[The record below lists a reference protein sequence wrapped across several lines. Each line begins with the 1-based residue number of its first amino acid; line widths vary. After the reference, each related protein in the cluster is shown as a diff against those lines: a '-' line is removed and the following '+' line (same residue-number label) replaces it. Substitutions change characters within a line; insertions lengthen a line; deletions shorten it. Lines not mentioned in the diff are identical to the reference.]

1 MLRAF
6 IPIVVFTPALLA
18 AAEASPDFLRDIK
31 PIFTKNCTMCHGP
44 SMHQSEFRLDRKADA
59 FHGGA
64 SGLPAIVPGSSEKSL
79 LIRYVTGTDPKL
91 VMPPGGK
98 RLAATDIQLLKT
110 WIDRGA
116 TWPDDAPRS
125 PDSAKPDPKQHWSL
139 QQPKVFPPP
148 QLKNT
153 AWVRNPIDAFILAK
167 LEANGWKPN
176 PAASPDQLMRRLYLN
191 LTGLPPTLAEQ
202 AAFAAKPNLDALVES
217 LLARPTYGERWARH
231 WLDVVRY
238 GESNGYERDAAK
250 PYVWKY
256 RDYVIRAFNEDKPF
270 NQFTLEQLAGDEL
283 PNPSPTTQIATAYHA
298 LGPWDD
304 EPSDPLTDQFDQLDD
319 MVSTTSQVFLGLT
332 LGCARC
338 HNHKFE
344 PLSTKDYYSMVSV
357 FRGLERWRNGRTE
370 LAVPTGPKALAIAE
384 HDRKVRRLD
393 RFLEDSRRPYIRKP
407 VPESIVLEL
416 EGMEDQMCQLEQRR
430 EDTERAYFLQELK
443 PQPRA
448 TNIMIRG
455 SASSPGPE
463 VGPAVPDILTA
474 KQPTFPQ
481 LKDSSGRRLALA
493 QWLVSKEN
501 PLTAR
506 VTVNRIWQA
515 HFGEGLVR
523 TPNDFGVMGER
534 PTHPE
539 LLDFLANY
547 FVDNGWSVKKLHRLI
562 LQSNAYRMSRT
573 VNEKY
578 LAEDPENR
586 LLWRMPMRRL
596 EVEAIH
602 DSVLAV
608 SGSLNRKMYGPS
620 VYPNV
625 PKEALEGNS
634 DPESIWRPFN
644 EQEASRRGIYAF
656 IKRAFV
662 VPMFEVFD
670 FCDTVRSAA
679 KRLNTNVPT
688 QALTLFNGDLIN
700 RQSVHFANRLR
711 REAGPNQAKQIDLAF
726 RLTLARPPTPKEK
739 DQMQTFLKDQPLEQ
753 VARVIF
759 NLNEFV
765 YPD

>member
-1 MLRAF
+1 MLRAL
-6 IPIVVFTPALLA
+6 IPIVLLIPALFA
-18 AAEASPDFLRDIK
+18 ADEASPDFLRDIK
-31 PIFTKNCTMCHGP
+31 PILARNCIVCHGP
-44 SMHQSEFRLDRKADA
+44 AMHQSEFRLDRKADA
-59 FHGGA
+59 LHGGA
-64 SGLPAIVPGSSEKSL
+64 SGIPAIVPGSSEKSL
-79 LIRYVTGTDPKL
+79 LIRYVTGADPKL

-98 RLAATDIQLLKT
+98 RLPASDIELLRI

-116 TWPDDAPRS
+116 AWPEDASQS
-125 PDSAKPDPKQHWSL
+125 PVPAKPDPKQHWSF
-139 QQPKVFPPP
+139 QQPKTLPPP
-148 QLKNT
+148 HVKNT
-153 AWVRNPIDAFILAK
+153 AWVRNPIDAFILVK
-167 LEANGWKPN
+167 LEAKGWEPN
-176 PAASPDQLMRRLYLN
+176 RAASSTQLMRRLYLN

-202 AAFAAKPNLDALVES
+202 AAFAATPDLDALIEN
-217 LLARPTYGERWARH
+217 LLARSTYGERWARH

-238 GESNGYERDAAK
+238 AESNGYERDAAK

-270 NQFTLEQLAGDEL
+270 NRFTLEQLAGDEL
-283 PNPSPTTQIATAYHA
+283 PDQTPTTQIATAYHA

-319 MVSTTSQVFLGLT
+319 MVSTSSQVFLGLT

-370 LAVPTGPKALAIAE
+370 LPVSTGARAGEIAR
-384 HDRKVRRLD
+384 HDRQVRRLD

-416 EGMEDQMCQLEQRR
+416 EGMEEQMCQLEERR
-430 EDTERAYFLQELK
+430 EDTERAYFLQELEPK
-443 PQPRA
+443 PPI
-448 TNIMIRG
+448 TNILIRG

-463 VGPAVPDILTA
+463 VGPALPDILTA
-474 KQPTFPQ
+474 KQPAFPQ
-481 LKDSSGRRLALA
+481 LEHSSGRRLALA
-493 QWLVSKEN
+493 QWLVSKDN

-506 VTVNRIWQA
+506 VIVNRIWQA

-539 LLDFLANY
+539 LLDYLANY
-547 FVDNGWSVKKLHRLI
+547 FVDNGWSIKKLHRLI
-562 LQSNAYRMSRT
+562 LQSSAYRMSRT

-578 LAEDPENR
+578 IAEDPENR

-602 DSVLAV
+602 DSVLAA
-608 SGSLNRKMYGPS
+608 SGTLNRKMYGPS

-634 DPESIWRPFN
+634 DPASIWRPFD
-644 EQEASRRGIYAF
+644 EEEASRRAIYAF
-656 IKRAFV
+656 IKRAFII
-662 VPMFEVFD
+662 PMFELLD
-670 FCDTVRSAA
+670 FCDTARSAA

-700 RQSVHFANRLR
+700 RQAIHFASRLR
-711 REAGPNQAKQIDLAF
+711 REAGANPAKQIDLAF
-726 RLTLARPPTPKEK
+726 RLAIARPPTPKEK
-739 DQMQTFLKDQPLEQ
+739 DQMLTFLKNQPLEQ

>member
-1 MLRAF
+1 MLRVLF
-6 IPIVVFTPALLA
+6 PIVFSIPALFA
-18 AAEASPDFLRDIK
+18 ANEASPDFLRDIK
-31 PIFTKNCTMCHGP
+31 PIFAKNCTVCHGP
-44 SMHQSEFRLDRKADA
+44 AMHQSEFRLDRKADA

-64 SGLPAIVPGSSEKSL
+64 SGIPAIVPGSSEKSL
-79 LIRYVTGTDPKL
+79 LIRYVTGADPKL

-98 RLAATDIQLLKT
+98 GLAASDVELLKT

-116 TWPDDAPRS
+116 IWPDDAPHSTGS
-125 PDSAKPDPKQHWSL
+125 PKPDPKQHWSF
-139 QQPKVFPPP
+139 QQPKSLPPP
-148 QLKNT
+148 LVKNT

-167 LEANGWKPN
+167 LEAKDWKPN
-176 PAASPDQLMRRLYLN
+176 PAASPNQLMRRLYLN

-202 AAFAAKPNLDALVES
+202 AAFTAKPDLDALIEN
-217 LLARPTYGERWARH
+217 LLARSTYGERWARH

-238 GESNGYERDAAK
+238 AESNGYERDAAK

-270 NQFTLEQLAGDEL
+270 NRFTLEQLAGDEL
-283 PNPSPTTQIATAYHA
+283 ADRTPTTQIATAYHA

-370 LAVPTGPKALAIAE
+370 LAVPTGAKARELAE
-384 HDRKVRRLD
+384 HDRQVRRLD
-393 RFLEDSRRPYIRKP
+393 RFLEESRRPFVRKP

-416 EGMEDQMCQLEQRR
+416 EGMEEQMCRLEDRS
-430 EDTERAYFLQELK
+430 EDTERAYYLQELK
-443 PQPRA
+443 PQPRI
-448 TNIMIRG
+448 TNILIRG
-455 SASSPGPE
+455 SASRPGPE
-463 VGPAVPDILTA
+463 VGPAVPDILTSN
-474 KQPTFPQ
+474 QPAFPQ
-481 LKDSSGRRLALA
+481 LEHSSGRRLALA
-493 QWLVSKEN
+493 QWLVSKDN

-506 VTVNRIWQA
+506 VIVNRIWQA

-539 LLDFLANY
+539 LLDYLANY
-547 FVDNGWSVKKLHRLI
+547 FVDNGWSIKKLHRLI

-586 LLWRMPMRRL
+586 LLWRTPMRRL

-602 DSVLAV
+602 DSILAA
-608 SGSLNRKMYGPS
+608 SGTLNRKMYGPS
-620 VYPNV
+620 VYPYV

-634 DPESIWRPFN
+634 DPGSIWRPFN
-644 EQEASRRGIYAF
+644 EEEASRRAIYAF
-656 IKRAFV
+656 IKRAFL
-662 VPMFEVFD
+662 VPMFEVLD
-670 FCDTVRSAA
+670 FCDTARSAA

-688 QALTLFNGDLIN
+688 QALTLFNGDLVN
-700 RQSVHFANRLR
+700 RQASHFASRLR
-711 REAGPNQAKQIDLAF
+711 GEAGPNPGKQIDLAF
-726 RLTLARPPTPKEK
+726 RLAIARPPTSKEK
-739 DQMQTFLKDQPLEQ
+739 DQMLAFLRDQPLEQ

>member
-1 MLRAF
+1 MLRVLF
-6 IPIVVFTPALLA
+6 PIVFSIPALFA
-18 AAEASPDFLRDIK
+18 ANEASPDFLRDIK
-31 PIFTKNCTMCHGP
+31 PIFAKNCTVCHGP
-44 SMHQSEFRLDRKADA
+44 AMHQSEFRLDRKADA

-64 SGLPAIVPGSSEKSL
+64 SGIPAIVPGSSEKSL
-79 LIRYVTGTDPKL
+79 LIRYVTGADPKL

-98 RLAATDIQLLKT
+98 GLAASDVELLKT

-116 TWPDDAPRS
+116 IWPDDAPHSTGS
-125 PDSAKPDPKQHWSL
+125 PKPDPKQHWSF
-139 QQPKVFPPP
+139 QQPKSLPPP
-148 QLKNT
+148 LVKNT

-167 LEANGWKPN
+167 LETKDWKPN
-176 PAASPDQLMRRLYLN
+176 PAASPNQLMRRLYLN

-202 AAFAAKPNLDALVES
+202 AAFTAKPDLDALIEN
-217 LLARPTYGERWARH
+217 LLARSTYGERWARH

-238 GESNGYERDAAK
+238 AESNGYERDAAK

-270 NQFTLEQLAGDEL
+270 NRFTLEQLAGDEL
-283 PNPSPTTQIATAYHA
+283 ADRTPTTQIATAYHA

-370 LAVPTGPKALAIAE
+370 LAVPTGAKARELAE
-384 HDRKVRRLD
+384 HDRQVRRLD
-393 RFLEDSRRPYIRKP
+393 RFLEESRRPFVRKP

-416 EGMEDQMCQLEQRR
+416 EGMEEQMCRLEDRS
-430 EDTERAYFLQELK
+430 EDTERAYYLQELK
-443 PQPRA
+443 PQPRI
-448 TNIMIRG
+448 TNILIRG

-463 VGPAVPDILTA
+463 VGPAVPDILTSN
-474 KQPTFPQ
+474 QPAFPQ
-481 LKDSSGRRLALA
+481 LEHSSGRRLALA
-493 QWLVSKEN
+493 QWLVSKDN

-506 VTVNRIWQA
+506 VIVNRIWQA

-539 LLDFLANY
+539 LLDYLANY
-547 FVDNGWSVKKLHRLI
+547 FVDNGWSIKKLHRLI

-578 LAEDPENR
+578 QAEDPENR
-586 LLWRMPMRRL
+586 LLWRTPMRRL

-602 DSVLAV
+602 DSILAA
-608 SGSLNRKMYGPS
+608 SGTLNRKMYGPS

-634 DPESIWRPFN
+634 DPGSIWRPFN
-644 EQEASRRGIYAF
+644 EEEASRRAIYAF
-656 IKRAFV
+656 IKRAFL
-662 VPMFEVFD
+662 VPMFEVLD
-670 FCDTVRSAA
+670 FCDTARSAA

-688 QALTLFNGDLIN
+688 QALTLFNGDLVN
-700 RQSVHFANRLR
+700 RQASHFARRLR
-711 REAGPNQAKQIDLAF
+711 REAGANPGKQIDLAF
-726 RLTLARPPTPKEK
+726 RLAIARPPTSKEK
-739 DQMQTFLKDQPLEQ
+739 DQMLAFLRDQPLEQ

>member
-1 MLRAF
+1 MLRVLF
-6 IPIVVFTPALLA
+6 PIVFSIPALFA
-18 AAEASPDFLRDIK
+18 ANEASPDFLRDIK
-31 PIFTKNCTMCHGP
+31 PIFAKNCTVCHGP
-44 SMHQSEFRLDRKADA
+44 AMHQSEFRLDRKADA

-64 SGLPAIVPGSSEKSL
+64 SGIPAIVPGSSEKSL
-79 LIRYVTGTDPKL
+79 LIRYVTGADPKL

-98 RLAATDIQLLKT
+98 RLATSDVELLKT

-116 TWPDDAPRS
+116 IWPDDAPHSTGS
-125 PDSAKPDPKQHWSL
+125 PKPDPKQHWSF
-139 QQPKVFPPP
+139 QQPKSLPPP
-148 QLKNT
+148 LVKNT

-167 LEANGWKPN
+167 LEAKDWKPN
-176 PAASPDQLMRRLYLN
+176 PAASPNQLMRRLYLN

-202 AAFAAKPNLDALVES
+202 AAFTAKPDLDALIEN
-217 LLARPTYGERWARH
+217 LLARSTYGERWARH

-238 GESNGYERDAAK
+238 AESNGYERDAAK

-270 NQFTLEQLAGDEL
+270 NRFTLEQLAGDEL
-283 PNPSPTTQIATAYHA
+283 ADRTPTTQIATAYHA

-370 LAVPTGPKALAIAE
+370 LPVPTGGKTGELAA
-384 HDRKVRRLD
+384 HDRQVRRLD
-393 RFLEDSRRPYIRKP
+393 RFLEESRRPFVRKP

-416 EGMEDQMCQLEQRR
+416 EGMEEQMCRLEDRR
-430 EDTERAYFLQELK
+430 EDTERAYYLQELK
-443 PQPRA
+443 PQPRI
-448 TNIMIRG
+448 TNILIRG
-455 SASSPGPE
+455 SASRPGPE
-463 VGPAVPDILTA
+463 VGPAVPDILTSN
-474 KQPTFPQ
+474 QPAFPQ
-481 LKDSSGRRLALA
+481 LEHSSGRRLALA
-493 QWLVSKEN
+493 QWLVSKDN

-506 VTVNRIWQA
+506 VIVNRIWQA

-539 LLDFLANY
+539 LLDYLANY
-547 FVDNGWSVKKLHRLI
+547 FVDNGWSIKKLHRLI

-586 LLWRMPMRRL
+586 LLWRTPMRRL

-602 DSVLAV
+602 DSILAA
-608 SGSLNRKMYGPS
+608 SGTLNRKMYGPS

-634 DPESIWRPFN
+634 DPGSIWRPFN
-644 EQEASRRGIYAF
+644 EEEASRRAIYAF
-656 IKRAFV
+656 IKRAFL
-662 VPMFEVFD
+662 VPMFEVLD
-670 FCDTVRSAA
+670 FCDTARSAA

-688 QALTLFNGDLIN
+688 QALTLFNGDLVN
-700 RQSVHFANRLR
+700 RQASHFASRLR
-711 REAGPNQAKQIDLAF
+711 GEAGPNPGKQIDLAF
-726 RLTLARPPTPKEK
+726 RLAIARPPTSKEK
-739 DQMQTFLKDQPLEQ
+739 DQMLAFLRDQPLEQ